1 MEFSTEV
8 TKECVE
14 LTFTASY
21 LTESV
26 KFNKLSMVGLAK
38 VQECLETGLME
49 NVTVDHE
56 LALVAHPPYGEEPY
70 IRFGK
75 VQIPIRDREVLPPL
89 LEKLA
94 KDALKFW
101 AISGWD
107 LPCYGDFLRYAV
119 ESDSTVRIVQLGN
132 VTHPRLTLTKE
143 QAKVVLEWLGTL
155 YSLEEDEVWIEGVL
169 QAGRT
174 GYTDEYYLLVA
185 DQGQKQRFVFG
196 DSIIPDLAVGLG
208 KVLDV
213 PVNRNELIS
222 LYSYSGAGSS
232 LYVKDE
238 VKEEVK
244 EEVDPALVAKVIAA
258 LKKV

>member
-21 LTESV
+21 LSQSV
-26 KFNKLSMVGLAK
+26 KFNKLSPNGLAK
-38 VQECLETGLME
+38 VQECLKTGLME
-49 NVTVDHE
+49 DVMADNE
-56 LALVAHPPYGEEPY
+56 LELVAHPPYGVEPY

-107 LPCYGDFLRYAV
+107 LPHYGDFLRYAV
-119 ESDSTVRIVQLGN
+119 ESDSMVRIVQIGN
-132 VTHPRLTLTKE
+132 ATHPKLTLTKE
-143 QAKVVLEWLGTL
+143 QAKVVLEWLENL
-155 YSLEEDEVWIEGVL
+155 PNLDEEEVWTEGML

-174 GYTDEYYLLVA
+174 GYTDEYYLLIS
-185 DQGQKQRFVFG
+185 DRDRKQRFVFG

-238 VKEEVK
+238 LKKEVK
-244 EEVDPALVAKVIAA
+244 EVDPALVARHFVPMHG
-258 LKKV
+258 